1 MCLYVFIHICNLGR
15 LATLT
20 AFFAMLSVLLQ
31 CDHFVLETLYWKL
44 KIKFRNLI
52 IIKFLNG
59 YITEGERKNFI

>member
-1 MCLYVFIHICNLGR
+1 MQFRPIGSINCLFCYAVSIV
-15 LATLT
+15 
-20 AFFAMLSVLLQ
+20 AMRP
-31 CDHFVLETLYWKL
+31 FVLETLYWKL